1 MPPMDTLPFNTYF
14 GLFTRCYTGTIIIQD
29 LTQVTVM
36 VYTDSINKNLITH
49 ALLQLSLIHIFL
61 IIGNLDYFLQHTKT
75 LTRDPDT
82 VTAFPAAVIRYPNIN
97 ILCPPLGTVY
107 YARTPF
113 FVTRAKAAVDL
124 HRLNQGFTNHT
135 HVRN

>member
-1 MPPMDTLPFNTYF
+1 MPPIHTLPFNTYF

-82 VTAFPAAVIRYPNIN
+82 VTTFPAAIRCPGIN
-97 ILCPPLGTVY
+97 ILCPPLGTVN
-107 YARTPF
+107 YARTPCL
-113 FVTRAKAAVDL
+113 VTLAQAAIDL